1 VATLL
6 KRTLV
11 LSFSRFAN
19 QAIVLL
25 SPMLLVR
32 ILSVGEYGMYREFLL
47 YAGLIAPVVT
57 LGIRQSLIY
66 FIPKHPEL
74 ERVWITQTILYT
86 LAAGNI
92 AIVAIYLGGDL
103 IRSNTSFD
111 FVTELQLYILFFVNL
126 AYLESY
132 WLGKKRTDYVLYFS
146 AARLIIRLIVVVSI
160 AYVTRDTR
168 AVIIGLIVLE
178 CIKCFLILAYTISRR
193 LFSSQITW
201 SNLGLQM
208 SYFLPLGLGGVVE
221 LFNGRAGMLFTSS
234 TLGAEA
240 LAYYT
245 IGALAVQVV
254 NLLRGAIADVVF
266 PEIVELRRAVPK
278 DSLPLW
284 KRATVW
290 YCVLLFPTAI
300 VFSYYADAVVTV
312 LFTAEYAAAI
322 PIFALYALMLYLFCF
337 DFHLPLRVQNANRY
351 FLTGNIIALAVNV
364 VLLYPLYLA
373 FGLLGPVA
381 ALLASRLVFT
391 VYLGYRTVKLY
402 QVGWGELVRWPDV
415 GKVLVA
421 AVVCLPLLV
430 IGRYLVP
437 DLLLRS
443 IVFGSLYVGAYLFAL
458 RTLGVWDAYST
469 MRRLVRREATP

>member
-1 VATLL
+1 MATLL
-6 KRTLV
+6 RRTLV

-47 YAGLIAPVVT
+47 YAGLIAPIVT

-86 LAAGNI
+86 FAAGNI

-103 IRSNTSFD
+103 IRSNSNFD
-111 FVTELQLYILFFVNL
+111 FITELQLYILFFVNL
-126 AYLESY
+126 GYLESY

-160 AYVTRDTR
+160 AYVTEEART
-168 AVIIGLIVLE
+168 VIVGLIVLE
-178 CIKCFLILAYTISRR
+178 SIKCFLILAYTISRR

-208 SYFLPLGLGGVVE
+208 SYFLPLGVGGAVE
-221 LFNGRAGMLFTSS
+221 ILNGRAGMLFTSS

-240 LAYYT
+240 LAFYT
-245 IGALAVQVV
+245 IGAFAVQVV

-290 YCVLLFPTAI
+290 YCVLLFPTAVI
-300 VFSYYADAVVTV
+300 FSYYADAIVTV

-322 PIFALYALMLYLFCF
+322 PIFAVYALILYLYCF

-351 FLTGNIIALAVNV
+351 FLSGNIIALAFNLI
-364 VLLYPLYLA
+364 LLYPMYLA

-381 ALLASRLVFT
+381 ALVVSRLVLT
-391 VYLGYRTVKLY
+391 VYLGYCTVKIY
-402 QVGWGELVRWPDV
+402 QEGWREIVRWAAV
-415 GKVLVA
+415 AKVLFA
-421 AVVCLPLLV
+421 AVACVPLLTLGKHV
-430 IGRYLVP
+430 VP

-443 IVFGSLYVGAYLFAL
+443 IVFGSLYVGAYLFVL
-458 RTLGVWDAYST
+458 RSLGVWDAFAT
-469 MRRLVRREATP
+469 ARRLVKREATP